1 MRHSWLDADCSNELQ
16 KVERILY
23 LFSESL
29 LRLPTAVEFRNRMLF
44 NLDVVGKFFRYWSL

>member
-16 KVERILY
+16 NVERILY
-23 LFSESL
+23 LFGESL

-44 NLDVVGKFFRYWSL
+44 NLDVVGNFFRYWSL